1 MATPF
6 RLVAL
11 ISGGGTTLQN
21 LIDRIAAGKLSAE
34 VAGVV
39 SSRASVGGVLR
50 AQRVGIP
57 VTVVPGRTPPD
68 ESVTLPEIC
77 PVIV

>member
-21 LIDRIAAGKLSAE
+21 LIDRISAGKLAAKFQFVRESNVIIPPQ
-34 VAGVV
+34 VA
-39 SSRASVGGVLR
+39 
-50 AQRVGIP
+50 
-57 VTVVPGRTPPD
+57 
-68 ESVTLPEIC
+68 
-77 PVIV
+77 